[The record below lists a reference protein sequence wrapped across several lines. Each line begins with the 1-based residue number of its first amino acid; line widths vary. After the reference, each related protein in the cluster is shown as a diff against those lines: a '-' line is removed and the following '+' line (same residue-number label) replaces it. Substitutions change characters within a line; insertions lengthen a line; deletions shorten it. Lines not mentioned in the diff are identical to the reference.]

1 MDTITVLEKI
11 DNDRKVDRNL
21 DGEFLFEYQ
30 KALLLALKE
39 MGTLDEMQYRYAEQ
53 KLKNQRNDYIKTT
66 PICLDLGGFVFYS
79 SRSMICRISRSV
91 ACIPSRPIRPTLSMV
106 SSTLSITRPSPGWN
120 TLPKRLSS

>member
-30 KALLLALKE
+30 EALLLALKE

-53 KLKNQRNDYIKTT
+53 KLKNQRNDYIK
-66 PICLDLGGFVFYS
+66 S
-79 SRSMICRISRSV
+79 K
-91 ACIPSRPIRPTLSMV
+91 
-106 SSTLSITRPSPGWN
+106 STCS
-120 TLPKRLSS
+120 

>member
-39 MGTLDEMQYRYAEQ
+39 MGTLAEMQYRYAEQ
-53 KLKNQRNDYIKTT
+53 KLKTQRNNNIKSKLT
-66 PICLDLGGFVFYS
+66 CS
-79 SRSMICRISRSV
+79 
-91 ACIPSRPIRPTLSMV
+91 
-106 SSTLSITRPSPGWN
+106 
-120 TLPKRLSS
+120 

>member
-53 KLKNQRNDYIKTT
+53 KLKNQRNDYIK
-66 PICLDLGGFVFYS
+66 S
-79 SRSMICRISRSV
+79 K
-91 ACIPSRPIRPTLSMV
+91 
-106 SSTLSITRPSPGWN
+106 STCS
-120 TLPKRLSS
+120 

>member
-30 KALLLALKE
+30 KALLLALKD

-53 KLKNQRNDYIKTT
+53 KLKNQRNDYINSK
-66 PICLDLGGFVFYS
+66 
-79 SRSMICRISRSV
+79 
-91 ACIPSRPIRPTLSMV
+91 
-106 SSTLSITRPSPGWN
+106 STCS
-120 TLPKRLSS
+120 